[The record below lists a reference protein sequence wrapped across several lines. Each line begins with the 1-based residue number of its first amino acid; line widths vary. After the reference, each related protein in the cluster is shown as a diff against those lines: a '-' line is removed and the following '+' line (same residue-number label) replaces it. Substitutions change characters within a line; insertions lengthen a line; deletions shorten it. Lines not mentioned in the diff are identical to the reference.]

1 MPFNEKFMKNF
12 VLLVVYGLFILM
24 FWPFKQAILFA
35 GLFAMALTPTMKK
48 YKKHFKDERWLV
60 VTVVTALMAVFI
72 LPLTIIVVKG
82 LIKINQLNQTGID
95 QLDIYKNVETAVNSG
110 LDFIN
115 ELSLQ
120 FNINILE
127 QIDFKA
133 ILPKI
138 TNWILSLITNVA
150 AEIPSFSLQFIV
162 FILCLYYFLYYR
174 IQLRQWI
181 IDLKFLPEQSIINIS
196 DFLQKTCSIVV
207 VSTVLVAAVQALIVS
222 LAAVLA
228 GYNDFLILFMTM
240 FFMSFIPV
248 IGSGPLSIA
257 LAIYSFMQGN
267 IFSGVVLSIAA
278 FVASITDNAIK
289 TYIFSS
295 QEDSVHPLISL
306 LSLIGA
312 MIMFGFSGL
321 FLGPIVS
328 HLAFSISSFLTKQ
341 KKNFSPAEVVQEP

>member
-1 MPFNEKFMKNF
+1 MAFNEKYMKNLVF
-12 VLLVVYGLFILM
+12 VVVYGLFIVM
-24 FWPFKQAILFA
+24 FWPFKQPILFA

-72 LPLTIIVVKG
+72 LPLTIIVIKG
-82 LIKINQLNQTGID
+82 LIKINQLNEKGID

-110 LDFIN
+110 LDFVN

-120 FNINILE
+120 FHINILE

-138 TNWILSLITNVA
+138 TNWVLAVITKVA

-174 IQLRQWI
+174 IQLRQWF

-222 LAAVLA
+222 IAAVIA
-228 GYNDFLILFMTM
+228 GYNDFLILFMLM

-257 LAIYSFMQGN
+257 LALYSFMQGN
-267 IFSGVVLSIAA
+267 IFSGVILSIAA
-278 FVASITDNAIK
+278 FIASIVDNAIK

-312 MIMFGFSGL
+312 VIMFGFSGL

-341 KKNFSPAEVVQEP
+341 KKNSLENQSKQEP

>member
-1 MPFNEKFMKNF
+1 MAFNEKYMKNL
-12 VLLVVYGLFILM
+12 VLVVVYGLFILM
-24 FWPFKQAILFA
+24 FWPFKQSILFA
-35 GLFAMALTPTMKK
+35 GLFAMALTPAMKR

-60 VTVVTALMAVFI
+60 VTVVTALMAVFVF
-72 LPLTIIVVKG
+72 PLTIISIKG

-95 QLDIYKNVETAVNSG
+95 QMDIYKNVETAVNSS
-110 LDFIN
+110 LDFLN
-115 ELSLQ
+115 DLSLQ
-120 FNINILE
+120 FHINILE

-138 TNWILSLITNVA
+138 TNWILGLITHVA

-174 IQLRQWI
+174 IQLRQWF

-222 LAAVLA
+222 IAAVIA
-228 GYNDFLILFMTM
+228 GYNDFLILFMLM

-267 IFSGVVLSIAA
+267 IISGIILSVAA
-278 FVASITDNAIK
+278 FIASIVDNAIK
-289 TYIFSS
+289 TYILSS

-328 HLAFSISSFLTKQ
+328 QLAFSISSFLTKQ
-341 KKNFSPAEVVQEP
+341 KKNSSAIQAGQEP